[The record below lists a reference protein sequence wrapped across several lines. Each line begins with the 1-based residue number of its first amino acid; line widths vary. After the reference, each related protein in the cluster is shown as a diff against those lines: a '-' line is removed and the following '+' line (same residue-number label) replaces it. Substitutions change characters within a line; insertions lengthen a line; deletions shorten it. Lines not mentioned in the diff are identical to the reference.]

1 MATPSARPDEAP
13 GAFTSVS
20 AGEDWEHGL
29 PVGTGRVGA
38 LIHGDPRE
46 HRVDLTHEW
55 FFLPANPHM
64 PAPDLQ
70 ARLPA
75 MRQALL
81 EGDADSAGDLL
92 AEAAEE
98 HSPGGALIWTDPF
111 VPAARLVI
119 TDPEADPV
127 PGSRRRDVDLRTGVV
142 EISWQDARRGRQ
154 TLRAAPRHGDETIH
168 LSLSSEAPAEF
179 VLRLSSG
186 ADDAGAD
193 DAGTVDPASRVRAT
207 AALDGEHARLRVGA
221 RRAEARPA
229 DQHETAETTVSPLPA
244 AELHG
249 EGSLVARLPVPAG
262 SAARLQLRVTV
273 DGAPAHDPLLD
284 GTTLPSPPREELA
297 ARSVFHLGKRQ
308 DTGEPQGAGKRQD
321 TGERPWSA
329 QPTEELLAAA
339 RTGDLAAEDALVEL
353 VYAASRH
360 TVISSTGMLPPNLT
374 GLWQGTWTPA
384 WSGDYTLNGNVTLGA
399 TASMI
404 STGMPELRLSLLRLV
419 SRHLPAFRE
428 NARRIFGAEGV
439 LLPARLSTHG
449 HASHFS
455 VGFPHLFWLGGGP
468 WVLRQG
474 WDLFSATG
482 DTALLP
488 WLWSFA
494 QEVMRC
500 CETAVHH
507 HDGVA
512 HLVPSYSPENTPRG
526 AANPL
531 AVDATSDIAAIRD
544 AAVVA
549 TRIGRLMGDES
560 HAAGWARL
568 RDSLPVPRLT
578 AEGALAEW
586 AHPGFPD
593 EPHHRHTSHLYPFG
607 TEGDEAFATEEMRAA
622 ALATVRQRL
631 AYRES
636 DPPES
641 MEMAFGLCELGV
653 VAARLGDADLALR
666 VVHTLAGNYWRPS
679 MMSTHDPGSILNA
692 DASGGFPAVVSAML
706 LTSGPGQAV
715 LLPALPERWPTGAVT
730 GLCGAEGLVLEEL
743 AWDEGRAGATL
754 RRRPG
759 SQAAWPS
766 PRLNIIAGGGW
777 RHADG
782 ASSRT
787 VELTEAPMTLE
798 LRRG

>member
-1 MATPSARPDEAP
+1 MPSPR
-13 GAFTSVS
+13 AFTSAS
-20 AGEDWEHGL
+20 EAESWEHGI

-38 LIHGDPRE
+38 LLHGEPTE
-46 HRVDLTHEW
+46 HRVDLTHEE
-55 FFLPANPHM
+55 FFLPVNPRG
-64 PAPDLQ
+64 PAPDLRD
-70 ARLPA
+70 RLPA
-75 MRQALL
+75 LRRTLL
-81 EGDADSAGDLL
+81 AGDVEAAGGLL
-92 AEAAEE
+92 AAAAAE
-98 HSPGGALIWTDPF
+98 HSPDGTLIWTDPF

-119 TDPEADPV
+119 TDPAADPV
-127 PGSRRRDVDLRTGVV
+127 PGSRRRHVDLHTGVAV
-142 EISWQDARRGRQ
+142 ISWQDAVRGLQALQIRPDHGEQ
-154 TLRAAPRHGDETIH
+154 SLTLAF
-168 LSLSSEAPAEF
+168 SSEQSCELQ
-179 VLRLSSG
+179 LRLSSG
-186 ADDAGAD
+186 AEGVATEGNLA
-193 DAGTVDPASRVRAT
+193 RVRAV
-207 AALDGEHARLRVGA
+207 ARLEGDRA
-221 RRAEARPA
+221 RLCVSA
-229 DQHETAETTVSPLPA
+229 DESATGEETAETTVGPLSG
-244 AELHG
+244 AEQAKNGVVLAPLSLLSGTETVLHVHVG
-249 EGSLVARLPVPAG
+249 
-262 SAARLQLRVTV
+262 V
-273 DGAPAHDPLLD
+273 DGAPAPDPSLAASAARQSL
-284 GTTLPSPPREELA
+284 PPREVLA
-297 ARSVFHLGKRQ
+297 GRSRFSLGGLTRA
-308 DTGEPQGAGKRQD
+308 QGRWHQL
-321 TGERPWSA
+321 
-329 QPTEELLAAA
+329 PTDELLAEA
-339 RTGDLAAEDALVEL
+339 RAGDSAAEDALVEL
-353 VYAASRH
+353 IYAASRH
-360 TVISSTGMLPPNLT
+360 TIISSTGVLPPNLT

-404 STGMPELRLSLLRLV
+404 STGMPELRLSLLRLI
-419 SRHLPAFRE
+419 SRHLPDFRE
-428 NARRIFGAEGV
+428 NARRIYGAEGV

-455 VGFPHLFWLGGGP
+455 LDFPHLFWLGGGP

-482 DTALLP
+482 DTGLLP

-568 RDSLPVPRLT
+568 RDSLPAPRLT
-578 AEGALAEW
+578 SEGALAEW

-631 AYRES
+631 AHRES
-636 DPPES
+636 GPPES

-666 VVHTLAGNYWRPS
+666 VVRALAGNYWRPS
-679 MMSTHDPGSILNA
+679 MMSTHDPGSIFNA

-706 LTSGPGQAV
+706 LTSRPGRV
-715 LLPALPERWPTGAVT
+715 TLLPALPSRWAEGSVT
-730 GLCGAEGLVLEEL
+730 GLCGHSGVIIDQLTWAHGC
-743 AWDEGRAGATL
+743 ARATL

-759 SQAAWPS
+759 SQAAWTMPTLEVS
-766 PRLNIIAGGGW
+766 GGGTW
-777 RHADG
+777 RHDDG
-782 ASSRT
+782 APCRT
-787 VELTEAPMTLE
+787 VVLGEEPVTLE
-798 LRRG
+798 LRQA